1 MTAAGISGI
10 AMECFMFSCF
20 QLQQIVTRPIQ
31 VFIDTRQLK
40 ICATCFEIAVGLLR
54 TLELLVSLAP
64 ELVTDF
70 SRPSAELLLCRL
82 CQVSAELLLCKL
94 SGQSEKQGENRTRE
108 MSEIICD

>member
-82 CQVSAELLLCKL
+82 CQVSQREI
-94 SGQSEKQGENRTRE
+94 QGENRRRE
-108 MSEIICD
+108 MLDNMRLYYVIKRE